1 MKVSALFLAIVFEVI
16 ATSSLKAT
24 EQFTKLVPSAVVV
37 IGYAAA
43 FYFFSLSLKSVPV
56 GLAYAV
62 WSALGIVLV
71 TIAGVFLYKQVP
83 DLPALLGMGLI
94 IAGVIVIQGFSKTAA
109 H

>member
-37 IGYAAA
+37 IGYGAA
-43 FYFFSLSLKSVPV
+43 FYFFSVSLKSVPV

-83 DLPALLGMGLI
+83 DLPALLGMALI
-94 IAGVIVIQGFSKTAA
+94 IAG
-109 H
+109 

>member
-16 ATSSLKAT
+16 ATSSLKAC
-24 EQFTKLVPSAVVV
+24 EQFSKLVPSAVVV
-37 IGYAAA
+37 IGYGAA
-43 FYFFSLSLKSVPV
+43 FYFFSVSLKSVPV

-71 TIAGVFLYKQVP
+71 TIAGIFLYKQVP
-83 DLPALLGMGLI
+83 DLPAVIGIALI
-94 IAGVIVIQGFSKTAA
+94 IVGVIVIQGFSKTAA

>member
-37 IGYAAA
+37 VGYGAA
-43 FYFFSLSLKSVPV
+43 FYFFSVSLKSVPV

-83 DLPALLGMGLI
+83 DLPALLGMALI
-94 IAGVIVIQGFSKTAA
+94 IAGVIIIQGFSKTAA

>member
-24 EQFTKLVPSAVVV
+24 EQFTKLAPSIVVV
-37 IGYAAA
+37 VGYGAA
-43 FYFFSLSLKSVPV
+43 FYFFSVSLKSVPV

-83 DLPALLGMGLI
+83 DLPALLGMALI

>member
-24 EQFTKLVPSAVVV
+24 EQFTKLAPSAVVV
-37 IGYAAA
+37 IGYGAA
-43 FYFFSLSLKSVPV
+43 FYFFSVSLKSVPV

-71 TIAGVFLYKQVP
+71 TIAGIFLYKQVP
-83 DLPALLGMGLI
+83 DLPALLGMALI

>member
-37 IGYAAA
+37 IGYGAA
-43 FYFFSLSLKSVPV
+43 FYFFSISLKSVPV

-83 DLPALLGMGLI
+83 DLPALLGMALI

>member
-16 ATSSLKAT
+16 ATSSLQAC

-37 IGYAAA
+37 IGYGAA
-43 FYFFSLSLKSVPV
+43 FYFFSVSLKSVPV

-83 DLPALLGMGLI
+83 DLPALIGMALI
-94 IAGVIVIQGFSKTAA
+94 IVGVIVIQGFSKTAA

>member
-37 IGYAAA
+37 IGYGAA

-71 TIAGVFLYKQVP
+71 TIAGIFLYKQVP
-83 DLPALLGMGLI
+83 DLPALLGMALI

>member
-16 ATSSLKAT
+16 ATSSLKAC
-24 EQFTKLVPSAVVV
+24 EQFTKLVPSVVV
-37 IGYAAA
+37 VVGYGAA
-43 FYFFSLSLKSVPV
+43 FYFFSISLKSVPV

-83 DLPALLGMGLI
+83 DLPALLGMALI
-94 IAGVIVIQGFSKTAA
+94 IVGVIIIQGFSKTAA

>member
-24 EQFTKLVPSAVVV
+24 EQFTKLAPSAVVV
-37 IGYAAA
+37 IGYGAA
-43 FYFFSLSLKSVPV
+43 FYFFSVSLKSVPV
-56 GLAYAV
+56 GMAYAV

-71 TIAGVFLYKQVP
+71 TIAGIFLYKQVP
-83 DLPALLGMGLI
+83 DLPALLGMALI

>member
-24 EQFTKLVPSAVVV
+24 EQFTKLAPSAVVV
-37 IGYAAA
+37 IGYGAA
-43 FYFFSLSLKSVPV
+43 FYFFSVSLKSVPV

-83 DLPALLGMGLI
+83 DLPALLGMALI

>member
-37 IGYAAA
+37 IGYGAA
-43 FYFFSLSLKSVPV
+43 FYFFSVSLKSVPV

-83 DLPALLGMGLI
+83 DLPALLGMALI

>member
-1 MKVSALFLAIVFEVI
+1 
-16 ATSSLKAT
+16 
-24 EQFTKLVPSAVVV
+24 VVV
-37 IGYAAA
+37 VGYGAA
-43 FYFFSLSLKSVPV
+43 FYFFSVSLKGVPV

-83 DLPALLGMGLI
+83 DLPALLGMALI
-94 IAGVIVIQGFSKTAA
+94 IVGVIIIQGFSKTAA

>member
-1 MKVSALFLAIVFEVI
+1 MKVSALFLAVVFEVI
-16 ATSSLKAT
+16 ATSSLKAS

-37 IGYAAA
+37 IGYGAA
-43 FYFFSLSLKSVPV
+43 FYFFSVSLKSVPV

-62 WSALGIVLV
+62 WSALGIILV

-94 IAGVIVIQGFSKTAA
+94 IAGVIIIQGFSKTAA

>member
-1 MKVSALFLAIVFEVI
+1 MKVSALFLAVVFEVI
-16 ATSSLKAT
+16 ATSSLKAS

-37 IGYAAA
+37 LGYGAA
-43 FYFFSLSLKSVPV
+43 FYFFSISLKSVPV

-62 WSALGIVLV
+62 WSALGIILV

-94 IAGVIVIQGFSKTAA
+94 IVGVIIIQGFSKTAA

>member
-16 ATSSLKAT
+16 ATSSLKAC
-24 EQFTKLVPSAVVV
+24 EQFSKLVPSAVVV
-37 IGYAAA
+37 IGYGAA
-43 FYFFSLSLKSVPV
+43 FYFFSVSLKSVPV

-71 TIAGVFLYKQVP
+71 TIAGIFLYKQVP
-83 DLPALLGMGLI
+83 DLPALIGIAFI
-94 IAGVIVIQGFSKTAA
+94 IVGVIVIQGFSKTAA

>member
-1 MKVSALFLAIVFEVI
+1 MKISALFLAIVFEVI

-37 IGYAAA
+37 IGYGAA
-43 FYFFSLSLKSVPV
+43 FYFFSVSLKSVPV

-83 DLPALLGMGLI
+83 DLPALLGMALI
-94 IAGVIVIQGFSKTAA
+94 ITGVIVIQGFSKTAA

>member
-16 ATSSLKAT
+16 ATSSLKAC
-24 EQFTKLVPSAVVV
+24 EQFTKLVPSTVVV
-37 IGYAAA
+37 VGYGAA
-43 FYFFSLSLKSVPV
+43 FYFFSISLKSVPV

-71 TIAGVFLYKQVP
+71 TIAGMFLYKQVP

-94 IAGVIVIQGFSKTAA
+94 IVGVIIIQGFSKTAA

>member
-1 MKVSALFLAIVFEVI
+1 MKVSALFLAVVFEVI
-16 ATSSLKAT
+16 ATSSLKAS

-37 IGYAAA
+37 LGYGAA
-43 FYFFSLSLKSVPV
+43 FYFFSVSLKSVPV

-62 WSALGIVLV
+62 WSALGIILV
-71 TIAGVFLYKQVP
+71 TIAGIFLYKQVP

-94 IAGVIVIQGFSKTAA
+94 IVGVIIIQGFSKTAA

>member
-1 MKVSALFLAIVFEVI
+1 MKVSALILAIVFEVI
-16 ATSSLKAT
+16 ATSSLKAS

-37 IGYAAA
+37 LGYGAA
-43 FYFFSLSLKSVPV
+43 FYFFSVSLKSVPV

-71 TIAGVFLYKQVP
+71 TITGVFLYKQVP
-83 DLPALLGMGLI
+83 DLPALVGMAFI
-94 IAGVIVIQGFSKTAA
+94 IAGVIIIQGFSKTAA

>member
-1 MKVSALFLAIVFEVI
+1 MKISALFLAIVFEVI
-16 ATSSLKAT
+16 ATSSLKAC

-37 IGYAAA
+37 VGYGFA
-43 FYFFSLSLKSVPV
+43 FYFFSVSLKSVPV

-71 TIAGVFLYKQVP
+71 TIAGIFLYKQVP

-94 IAGVIVIQGFSKTAA
+94 IVGVIIIQGFSKTAA

>member
-16 ATSSLKAT
+16 ATSSLKAC

-37 IGYAAA
+37 IGYGAA
-43 FYFFSLSLKSVPV
+43 FYFFSVSLKSVPV

-71 TIAGVFLYKQVP
+71 PLRDISLQASTRPAGP
-83 DLPALLGMGLI
+83 SSAWP
-94 IAGVIVIQGFSKTAA
+94 SSS
-109 H
+109 

>member
-24 EQFTKLVPSAVVV
+24 EQFTKLIPSAVVV
-37 IGYAAA
+37 IGYGAA

-71 TIAGVFLYKQVP
+71 TLAGVFLYKQVP
-83 DLPALLGMGLI
+83 DLPALLGMALI

>member
-1 MKVSALFLAIVFEVI
+1 MKVSALFLAVVFEVI
-16 ATSSLKAT
+16 ATSSLKAS

-37 IGYAAA
+37 IGYGAA
-43 FYFFSLSLKSVPV
+43 FYFFSVSLKSVPV

-62 WSALGIVLV
+62 WSALGIILV
-71 TIAGVFLYKQVP
+71 TIAGIFLYKQVP

-94 IAGVIVIQGFSKTAA
+94 IVGVIIIQGFSKTAA

>member
-1 MKVSALFLAIVFEVI
+1 MKVSALFLAVVFEVI
-16 ATSSLKAT
+16 ATSSLKAS

-37 IGYAAA
+37 IGYGAA
-43 FYFFSLSLKSVPV
+43 FYFFSVSLKSVPV

-62 WSALGIVLV
+62 WSALGIILV

-94 IAGVIVIQGFSKTAA
+94 IVGVIIIQGFSKTAA

>member
-24 EQFTKLVPSAVVV
+24 EQFTKLIPSAVVV
-37 IGYAAA
+37 IGYGAA
-43 FYFFSLSLKSVPV
+43 FYYFSLSLKSVPV

-71 TIAGVFLYKQVP
+71 TLAGVFLYKQVP
-83 DLPALLGMGLI
+83 DLPALLGMALI